1 MGQNAK
7 DYWNTGFRRTFTEIF
22 IGSQFVYPKDEE
34 TINDNFREVV
44 SFRLYQ
50 INFDG
55 IPLLVL
61 ERKVVTDEGALRG
74 SAKELNVSVNDVRLW
89 GFQGVEN

>member
-1 MGQNAK
+1 M
-7 DYWNTGFRRTFTEIF
+7 
-22 IGSQFVYPKDEE
+22 
-34 TINDNFREVV
+34 

-74 SAKELNVSVNDVRLW
+74 SAKELSVSVNDVRLW